1 MPAEPAPPVGQLS
14 YWPVAYA
21 TEPPDGRLAVMAP
34 IPVIMDVDTGI
45 DDAFALMFAAR
56 HPAIELR
63 AVTCVGGNTGVDQVV
78 ANTCYVLDA
87 AGAGEIPL
95 ARGAAAPLLVLP
107 PDTGR
112 FHGADGLGGFGRQS
126 DRRIDRRPAVDLLRH
141 ELSTAVATGQPITLI
156 ATAPLTNLALLLR
169 AHPEIA
175 AGIERLVFMGGSS
188 GSGNVTAAAEHNVFH
203 DPEAAAITL
212 AAARD
217 LDIPVTMYGLDVF
230 GQVLVDRSD
239 ADRLAASL
247 DPACQLAAALIRA
260 RCALLDVDAIT
271 IGDAGTVCAVADPD
285 GLTTHPHPVRVETG
299 FGHTRGQTL
308 VDRRESPADRVR
320 LPGWVPA
327 TRVDVAE
334 HVDARGYA
342 DLWVRTLLG

>member
-1 MPAEPAPPVGQLS
+1 MHAGPDGHARPAKLLASSLRH
-14 YWPVAYA
+14 A
-21 TEPPDGRLAVMAP
+21 PPDGRLATMTP
-34 IPVIMDVDTGI
+34 TPVIMDVDTGI
-45 DDAFALMFAAR
+45 DDAFALMLAVR
-56 HPAIELR
+56 HPDVDLR

-95 ARGAAAPLLVLP
+95 GRGASAPLLAHP
-107 PDTGR
+107 ADAGR
-112 FHGADGLGGFGRQS
+112 FHGGDGLGGFSRQS
-126 DRRIDRRPAVDLLRH
+126 DRRIDRRSAIDLLRH
-141 ELSTAVATGQPITLI
+141 ELSSAVATGDPITVV
-156 ATAPLTNLALLLR
+156 ATAPLTNIALLLR
-169 AHPEIA
+169 AHPEVA
-175 AGIERLVFMGGSS
+175 AGIERLVFMGGSA

-212 AAARD
+212 AAVRD
-217 LDIPVTMYGLDVF
+217 LDIPTTMYGLDVF

-239 ADRLAASL
+239 ADRLATYL

-260 RCALLDVDAIT
+260 RCTLLDVDAIT

-285 GLTTHPHPVRVETG
+285 GLTTHPYPVRVETG
-299 FGHTRGQTL
+299 FGYSRGQTL
-308 VDRRESPADRVR
+308 VDRREAPVDRVR
-320 LPGWVPA
+320 LPGWGAA
-327 TRVDVAE
+327 TTVDVAE